1 MTIGKINNNKNYKL
15 IIGRHCPFEK
25 PRYLIG
31 AVKEAVNY
39 DANALM
45 IYLGAP
51 QNARSRV
58 ALTELK
64 IPEFKQT
71 LIKNKID
78 INNVIVHGPY
88 ILNMANADVNRKDAF
103 F

>member
-1 MTIGKINNNKNYKL
+1 MTISENNNKNYEL

-25 PRYLIG
+25 PNYLLG
-31 AVKEAVNY
+31 AVKEAVSY

-51 QNARSRV
+51 RNARNRV

-64 IPEFKQT
+64 IPEFQQV
-71 LIKNKID
+71 LAKNKID
-78 INNVIVHGPY
+78 IDNVIVHGPY
-88 ILNMANADVNRKDAF
+88 ILNMANVAREDIF
-103 F
+103 S